1 MFDFT
6 EFDKKVDSAALAQ
19 EVKEAPDFA
28 DVKKGDYIVSLEKME
43 LTVTKQDQK
52 PMFAAQFKIKE
63 GDKYRVQDFEGKVL
77 AIDNGKK
84 NVTSNFTV
92 SRESYGVRVEKL
104 FPFNSPWIQAI
115 KVVKKNASWR
125 SKLYTERTFCSHK
138 AVRKI
143 VKK

>member
-1 MFDFT
+1 MGIKLIDKINAEQTAKLAEKNFP
-6 EFDKKVDSAALAQ
+6 EFHTG
-19 EVKEAPDFA
+19 
-28 DVKKGDYIVSLEKME
+28 DVVRVSS
-43 LTVTKQDQK
+43 
-52 PMFAAQFKIKE
+52 KIKE

-104 FPFNSPWIQAI
+104 LPFNSPWIQAI